1 MVSISKKTL
10 DLDEVRKRA
19 ARVRRQWT
27 LSERHRRMG
36 LPPDV
41 PSRLRDLI
49 MGNRQPVWEIATHRG
64 K

>member
-1 MVSISKKTL
+1 MVSISKKMV
-10 DLDEVRKRA
+10 DLDEVRTRA
-19 ARVRRQWT
+19 AQIRVQWT
-27 LSERHRRMG
+27 LSERQRRMG

-49 MGNRQPVWEIATHRG
+49 LGSSQPAWEIARRH